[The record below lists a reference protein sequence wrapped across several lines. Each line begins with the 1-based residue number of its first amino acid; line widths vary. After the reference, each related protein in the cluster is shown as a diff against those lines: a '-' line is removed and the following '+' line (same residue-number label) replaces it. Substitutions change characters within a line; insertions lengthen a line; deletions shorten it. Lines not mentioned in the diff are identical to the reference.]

1 MKKIFLLGFLT
12 LGIFLT
18 SGCDDVNYE
27 TKFESSSSVSVSSG
41 SYKETSSTSDG
52 PVAFKSN
59 DVNLKKGSTE
69 FNFSITNKTDKDTT
83 LTGMTLTFKATDDN
97 NKLIREGSCDFNN
110 LSVKLPAGKEI
121 YENFIIEDD
130 KAAAYDGNFNIE
142 YEISNITYNPPVQ

>member
-1 MKKIFLLGFLT
+1 
-12 LGIFLT
+12 
-18 SGCDDVNYE
+18 
-27 TKFESSSSVSVSSG
+27 
-41 SYKETSSTSDG
+41 
-52 PVAFKSN
+52 
-59 DVNLKKGSTE
+59 
-69 FNFSITNKTDKDTT
+69 
-83 LTGMTLTFKATDDN
+83 MTLTFKATDDN

>member
-52 PVAFKSN
+52 SVAFKSN

-121 YENFIIEDD
+121 YESFIIEDD